1 MDFTS
6 REKRKRI
13 DNLRRKLHAKN
24 NFQITGKQFEDLFEQ
39 SDYEDY
45 EIFKDHYLIDLYNR
59 KDSLSKREFTQK
71 VLDFSLHHDYIEYEL
86 EEPLKEGQ
94 YDKYI
99 NDIFKLNFKEEYLI
113 TSFVEK
119 LPFERYLNVVN
130 YFNEILKKKYASF
143 IKNNHQWVDD
153 YDQYQDDIRL
163 INEARF
169 ALWDNNPALLNAEY
183 KLGPYE

>member
-13 DNLRRKLHAKN
+13 DNLKRKLHAKHN
-24 NFQITGKQFEDLFEQ
+24 YKETDFEDLWEQ
-39 SDYEDY
+39 SGYEDY
-45 EIFKDHYLIDLYNR
+45 DVFKDHYLIDLYNR

-71 VLDFSLHHDYIEYEL
+71 VLDFSLHHDEEIEYEL

-113 TSFVEK
+113 SSFVER

-130 YFNEILKKKYASF
+130 YFNEILKNKYASL
-143 IKNNHQWVDD
+143 IKI
-153 YDQYQDDIRL
+153 YPTMGR
-163 INEARF
+163 
-169 ALWDNNPALLNAEY
+169 
-183 KLGPYE
+183 